1 MLGLGQASLQPLERG
16 AFGDTLG
23 LEIRTPTFHLNF
35 FIFFSPP
42 PTPLPTL
49 VPGYAWLLWGLT
61 PRARAAWP
69 PIRLPGVEGPLL
81 KMTLSQQWKEEPIS
95 QQCRSWGWRA
105 GGSGPQAHCVGPIKC
120 GS

>member
-42 PTPLPTL
+42 HPTPHLGTWVCL
-49 VPGYAWLLWGLT
+49 
-61 PRARAAWP
+61 AA
-69 PIRLPGVEGPLL
+69 LGAD
-81 KMTLSQQWKEEPIS
+81 SQ
-95 QQCRSWGWRA
+95 G
-105 GGSGPQAHCVGPIKC
+105 
-120 GS
+120 